1 MSELT
6 SIYCDESC
14 HLENDRQKVMLLGC
28 VYTNQQR
35 VKRLASQLVELKR
48 QFGSEGELKWT
59 RVSESR
65 IDYFHALVEWFF
77 DKQDL
82 AFRCIVVPDKTVL
95 DHQTFNNGS
104 HDTFYYKMYFSLLS
118 KILDPSRQHD
128 IYVDIK
134 DTRSNLKVKKLHEIL
149 CRDKFDFT
157 GQMVRR
163 IQHVRSHEVELLQL
177 ADFLLG
183 AVAYRHRGLTQN
195 KAKEAVVEHIEARTG
210 RSLLGITARS
220 ESKFNIFVWQ
230 PRQSCAQGC

>member
-14 HLENDRQKVMLLGC
+14 HLENDHQKVMLLGC
-28 VYTNQQR
+28 VYADQQR
-35 VKRLASQLVELKR
+35 VRRLASQLIALKQ
-48 QFGSEGELKWT
+48 QFGCEGELKWT

-65 IDYFHALVEWFF
+65 EGFYDALVQWFF
-77 DKQDL
+77 SKPDL
-82 AFRCIVVPDKTVL
+82 LFRCIVVPDKTVL
-95 DHQTFNNGS
+95 DHEKYNNGS

-128 IYVDIK
+128 IYIDIK

-149 CRDKFDFT
+149 CRDKYDFT

-183 AVAYRHRGLTQN
+183 AVAYKHRGLSGN
-195 KAKEAVVEHIEARTG
+195 KAKEAVVAQIEGVTG
-210 RSLLGITARS
+210 RSLLSITPRS
-220 ESKFNIFVWQ
+220 ESKFNVFVWQ
-230 PRQSCAQGC
+230 PRQSSGKGG